1 MFVVKHCLL
10 RINRKTRGV
19 KYAPFSCSEIMQLL
33 HRGAALFLCWWH
45 HSRYK
50 WNVMGSPAASRNVA
64 TGTRNLSFSPSPSL
78 SPFLT
83 HSPSLSPFLSSYPHP
98 GMAPAGDIA
107 QPGSEECPKLPAQST
122 ALLSFRKLQCT
133 LF

>member
-19 KYAPFSCSEIMQLL
+19 KYTPFSCSEIMQLL

-98 GMAPAGDIA
+98 GMVPAGDIA

-133 LF
+133 SF

>member
-10 RINRKTRGV
+10 GINRKTRGV
-19 KYAPFSCSEIMQLL
+19 KYTPFSCSEIMQLL

-50 WNVMGSPAASRNVA
+50 WNAMGSPAASRNVA

-98 GMAPAGDIA
+98 GMAPVGDIA

>member
-19 KYAPFSCSEIMQLL
+19 KYPPFSCSEIMQLL

-50 WNVMGSPAASRNVA
+50 WNAMGSPAASRNVA

-98 GMAPAGDIA
+98 GMAPVGDIA

-133 LF
+133 SF